1 MADTF
6 VHLHVHT
13 EYSLLDGAS
22 RIGPLVDR
30 AAELGMS
37 SLAITDHG
45 VMYGVVDFYTKCVEK
60 GIKPIIGC
68 EVYVAPRTRFNKE
81 TREDAENY
89 HLILLAKN
97 YDGYLNLIKLVS
109 AAYTEGFYY
118 KPRIDRELIEKY
130 HDGLICSSA
139 CLGGEVPQHLLLGD
153 YIGAKETALW
163 YESVFGH
170 GNYYLELQNNGVQNQ
185 AEVNLDLLKLSRETG
200 IPLIATNDVHFIT
213 RDDSLTQDMLLCIQT
228 GKKLADTD
236 RMRFETDQF
245 YLRSPEEM
253 KKLFESVPEAL
264 ENTVKIAEM
273 CNVELK
279 FKKTSILPHFEIPEG
294 YTSESW
300 LRKLCYDGAAF
311 RFGETLTDE
320 VKSRLE
326 YELSVIC
333 SMGYADYYLIVWD
346 FIKYAKDH
354 GITVGPG
361 RGSGAASLVAY
372 CLKITNINS
381 LKYNLAF
388 ERFLNPERISMPDF
402 DVDISDNR
410 RKEVIDY
417 VVGKYGEEC
426 VAQIIT
432 FGTMAARAAIRD
444 VGRVMDMPYAEV
456 DSVVK
461 LVPRVLNITIAKA
474 LEQSTELRERYNNEE
489 KVKTLLDRAMQLE
502 GMPRNIST
510 HAAGVVLT
518 KDPVT
523 SYVPVQTNSDAVITM
538 YPMQN
543 LEKLGLLKVDFLGL
557 RTLTVIQ
564 EAVALVKQQKG
575 VTVDF
580 DNMDMSDPAVF
591 REIAQGRTEGIF
603 QLESQGMTNFMMNLG
618 PDCLEDIIAG
628 IALYRPGPMDQIPT
642 YIENKKHPEN
652 IKYDHPLLEPILNV
666 TYGCMV
672 YQEQV
677 MQIVR
682 DLAGYTMGRSDLVR
696 RAMAKKKHDVMVM
709 ERENFVAGA
718 LSKGVPEETSNRI
731 FDKMMDFASY
741 AFNKAHAACYAVVAY
756 ETAYLKVYHPVELM
770 CATLNSLITKSEE
783 VSAYISVTKQLGI
796 KMLPPDVNESST
808 YFTVVNG
815 CIRYGLAALKNV
827 GEKAVLS
834 LVEERS
840 RGGRFKNFYDFAKR
854 MNAMNLNRR
863 AVDSFIK
870 AGAFDSF
877 GKNRNVLLK
886 SYDIILD
893 SVANEAK
900 NTALGQFSLFDLD
913 EDTGGGAEDY
923 DSYPELPELDKKDLL
938 VFEKEVSGVYISG
951 HPLESLSDFIA
962 KNVNVTADMLRAD
975 VSSDENGVQETPDAS
990 DGIGRARAADGSS
1003 AVVCGIVSALKRK
1016 ITKSNQTMA
1025 FMTLED
1031 ITGEFEVLLFPKT
1044 FEKYRNMLEDDAIV
1058 VVTGRVSARDEKA
1071 ASIIADEVF
1080 TPETYAP
1087 ASSSRGFASDS
1098 GYRREYNQKTQNRQ
1112 GNAAAGQSAYSNK
1125 FDVPLVIRIDPQKI
1139 RAARSLAGFF
1149 DGPQKITLV
1158 NKNDPDD
1165 VLFTGSVA
1173 ADERVLKE
1181 FDAYK

>member
-1 MADTF
+1 MADSF

-22 RIGPLVDR
+22 RIGPLVNK
-30 AAELGMS
+30 AAELGMT

-45 VMYGVVDFYTKCVEK
+45 VMYGVVDFYNACVEK

-68 EVYVAPRTRFNKE
+68 EVYVAPRSRFDKQ
-81 TREDAENY
+81 TKEDAENY
-89 HLILLAKN
+89 HLILLAKD
-97 YDGYLNLIKLVS
+97 YGGYLNLIKLVS
-109 AAYTEGFYY
+109 AGYTEGFYY

-130 HDGLICSSA
+130 HEGLICSSA

-153 YIGAKETALW
+153 YMGAKETALW
-163 YESVFGH
+163 YDSVFGR
-170 GNYYLELQNNGVQNQ
+170 GNYYLELQNNGVANQ
-185 AEVNLDLLKLSRETG
+185 PEVNVDLLKLSRETG
-200 IPLIATNDVHFIT
+200 IPLIATNDVHFIN
-213 RDDSLTQDMLLCIQT
+213 REDSLTQDMLLCIQT

-300 LRKLCYDGAAF
+300 LRKLCYDGAAV
-311 RFGETLTDE
+311 RFGDTLPEE

-354 GITVGPG
+354 GIYVGPG

-461 LVPRVLNITIAKA
+461 LVPNTVKITIDAA
-474 LEQSTELRERYNNEE
+474 LEQSSELRERYNNEE
-489 KVKTLLDRAMQLE
+489 RVKTLIDRAKQLE

-523 SYVPVQTNSDAVITM
+523 SYVPVQTSSDSVITM
-538 YPMQN
+538 YEMKN

-564 EAVALVKQQKG
+564 EAIALIKEQKG

-580 DNMDMSDPAVF
+580 DGMDMSDPAVF
-591 REIAQGRTEGIF
+591 REIAQGHTEGIF
-603 QLESQGMTNFMMNLG
+603 QLESSGMTSFMISLG

-628 IALYRPGPMDQIPT
+628 ISLYRPGPMDQIPT

-709 ERENFVAGA
+709 ERENFIAGA
-718 LSKGVPEETSNRI
+718 SEKGVSPEIANHI

-741 AFNKAHAACYAVVAY
+741 AFNKAHAASYAVVAY

-770 CATLNSLITKSEE
+770 CATLNSLITKSDE
-783 VSAYISVTKQLGI
+783 VSKYIAVTKKLGI

-815 CIRYGLAALKNV
+815 AIRYGLAALKNV

-834 LVEERS
+834 LVEERK
-840 RGGRFKNFYDFAKR
+840 RGGAFKNFYDFAKR
-854 MNAMNLNRR
+854 MNAMDINRR

-877 GKNRNVLLK
+877 GRNRNVLLK

-913 EDTGGGAEDY
+913 EEVSGADDY
-923 DSYPELPELDKKDLL
+923 DGYPELPELPKKDILA
-938 VFEKEVSGVYISG
+938 FEKEVSGVYISG
-951 HPLESLSDFIA
+951 HPLESLNDFID
-962 KNVNVTADMLRAD
+962 KNVNVTSDMLRAD
-975 VSSDENGVQETPDAS
+975 ASSDEVPEATGDLVP
-990 DGIGRARAADGSS
+990 GITKAADGSH
-1003 AVVCGIVSALKRK
+1003 AVVCGIVNAVKRK

-1025 FMTLED
+1025 FLTLED
-1031 ITGEFEVLLFPKT
+1031 KAGTFEVLLFPKT
-1044 FEKYRNMLEDDAIV
+1044 FEKYRNMLDEDSIV
-1058 VVTGRVSARDEKA
+1058 VVTGRVSSRDEN
-1071 ASIIADEVF
+1071 ASSIVADEVF
-1080 TPETYAP
+1080 TPEAYVPSNGKTYGSDFRYRQNTQGTAQRQQTGGN
-1087 ASSSRGFASDS
+1087 SS
-1098 GYRREYNQKTQNRQ
+1098 
-1112 GNAAAGQSAYSNK
+1112 AAFSNNY
-1125 FDVPLVIRIDPQKI
+1125 DIPVEIPVDPQKI

-1149 DGPQKITLV
+1149 DGPQKIVLV
-1158 NKNDPDD
+1158 NKNDRND
-1165 VLFTGSVA
+1165 VLFTGSISP
-1173 ADERVLKE
+1173 DERVMKE